1 MTNKVKKHIG
11 FRYILIEIQM
21 CIWFFCD
28 WIHSTRSITQ
38 NQWQVHNIIHNIFK
52 IPSDNSIIC
61 GSYCILFIE
70 YILAGKVRLYQ
81 FRNLPK
87 ENKIIYKY
95 SKDKY
100 VKKTWVSTLDLQ
112 NIDETRN
119 YLLEK
124 MKYNDLMSE
133 KYKKVCQSLNYF

>member
-95 SKDKY
+95 SKDKCQKNVSLDFRLAKY
-100 VKKTWVSTLDLQ
+100 RWNKKLSFRKNEIQ
-112 NIDETRN
+112 RFDEW
-119 YLLEK
+119 
-124 MKYNDLMSE
+124 
-133 KYKKVCQSLNYF
+133 KV